1 MYRRLLVPL
10 DGSRLAETVLVVI
23 ERLAAVYKA
32 TVVLLHVIERGAPAT
47 VHGERHL
54 RTAAEAQTYLEGLA
68 ARLSAGG
75 IAVETHAH
83 DVPEGDVA
91 RSIVAHAEEG
101 GADLIALCT
110 HGGGGLRGL
119 LVGSIAQQV
128 LRRGTAPVLLTRPD
142 PSGGAS
148 DPLRGY
154 PVSGGHASPAGSE
167 RPFAPRIVLVPLDGT
182 AAAEVALA
190 PAQDVA
196 RHLGAALR
204 LVMVVATLGTV
215 RGERQALAQAL
226 PMATRA
232 ELDLEGED
240 ARRYLDGVVDRLRAG
255 GTVVT
260 AEVRRGNT
268 LSALAAEAT
277 KAGVGLVVMATH
289 GRAGVQAIWAGS
301 VATRLLA
308 RTRVPI
314 LLLRMIE
321 ADDRSA
327 P

>member
-10 DGSRLAETVLVVI
+10 DGSRLAETVLVVV
-23 ERLAAVYKA
+23 ERLAAVYRA

-54 RTAAEAQTYLEGLA
+54 RTAVEAQTYLAGLA
-68 ARLSAGG
+68 ARLSAGE
-75 IAVETHAH
+75 IVVETHAH

-91 RSIVAHAEEG
+91 RSIVAHAEEE

-110 HGGGGLRGL
+110 HGDGGLRGL

-142 PSGGAS
+142 PSRGA
-148 DPLRGY
+148 
-154 PVSGGHASPAGSE
+154 A
-167 RPFAPRIVLVPLDGT
+167 PFAPRTVLVPLDGT

-190 PAQDVA
+190 TAQDVA
-196 RHLGAALR
+196 RHVGAALH
-204 LVMVVATLGTV
+204 LVIVVATLGTV

-240 ARRYLDGVVDRLRAG
+240 ARRYLDGVADRLRAG

-260 AEVRRGNT
+260 AEVRRGDT

-277 KAGVGLVVMATH
+277 KADVGLVVMATH

-308 RTRVPI
+308 RTRVPV
-314 LLLRMIE
+314 LLLRVIE
-321 ADDRSA
+321 SEDRSA

>member
-10 DGSRLAETVLVVI
+10 DGSRLAETVLVVV

-54 RTAAEAQTYLEGLA
+54 RTAVEAQTYLEGLA
-68 ARLSAGG
+68 ARLSAGA
-75 IAVETHAH
+75 IVVETHAH

-110 HGGGGLRGL
+110 HGGGGLRDL

-128 LRRGTAPVLLTRPD
+128 LRRGTTPVLLTRPD
-142 PSGGAS
+142 PSGDA
-148 DPLRGY
+148 P
-154 PVSGGHASPAGSE
+154 
-167 RPFAPRIVLVPLDGT
+167 PFAPRTVLVPLDGT

-190 PAQDVA
+190 TAQDVA
-196 RHLGAALR
+196 GHVGAALH

-240 ARRYLDGVVDRLRAG
+240 AQRYLDEVADRLRAG

-260 AEVRRGNT
+260 TEVRRGNT
-268 LSALAAEAT
+268 LSALAAEAAE
-277 KAGVGLVVMATH
+277 AGVGLVVMATH

-308 RTRVPI
+308 RTRVRVPL

-327 P
+327 T